1 MPAHCC
7 TKRRSCVEDHAD
19 SSAKLET
26 PAPHASD
33 MGQPEAVK
41 ALFVANATDLRR
53 DPTFQGSGLIDI
65 MRTIQAV

>member
-1 MPAHCC
+1 
-7 TKRRSCVEDHAD
+7 
-19 SSAKLET
+19 
-26 PAPHASD
+26 